1 MKHLLKLIPQ
11 FTGFVIV
18 KCSQTGEH
26 HTAKVQDLTRDDESP
41 VSKEDLFE
49 GSSLMLERDRKVL
62 FLKFKGLGSV
72 TACFY
77 LCV

>member
-1 MKHLLKLIPQ
+1 M
-11 FTGFVIV
+11 

-49 GSSLMLERDRKVL
+49 GSSLMLERDQKV
-62 FLKFKGLGSV
+62 FPVQFIKFKGLGSV

-77 LCV
+77 LCVSPIQQNPSGY